1 MNTKEDFAQYPIFK
15 LGQLLWNYYSNI
27 LNILAWEKNVPPIY
41 FYYIKCCAEICL
53 EKWSNKLPNF
63 YFLWDRIEKQVELFM
78 PGFSTNEEDF
88 MELLYGVRR
97 VQKNILKKTKKKYVI
112 ACFFFVFCFAV
123 CLVVIVIQ

>member
-1 MNTKEDFAQYPIFK
+1 M
-15 LGQLLWNYYSNI
+15 
-27 LNILAWEKNVPPIY
+27 
-41 FYYIKCCAEICL
+41 
-53 EKWSNKLPNF
+53 PNF

-112 ACFFFVFCFAV
+112 ACFFFCFLFCSLFGSNSYTIKNDSHQRRF
-123 CLVVIVIQ
+123 LYVISLYSFKTDRKLSDRNFKVKK